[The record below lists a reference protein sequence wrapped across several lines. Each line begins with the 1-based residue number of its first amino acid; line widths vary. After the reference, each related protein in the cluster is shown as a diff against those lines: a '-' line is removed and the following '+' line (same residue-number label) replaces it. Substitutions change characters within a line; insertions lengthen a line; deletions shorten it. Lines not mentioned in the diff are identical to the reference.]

1 MKAGTFF
8 RMFQAK
14 DGREITL
21 RAPLWSDLD
30 DMLEFINA
38 LVDEGVEITVNRRMT
53 RDEEVDWL
61 AGYLSRVEKDQVV
74 GIVAEVDGRFVGQ
87 VQVYPKGG
95 RSSHV
100 GVLGIS
106 LARDYR
112 DLGIG
117 SELMREAEDQAR
129 RLGIEVMTLSVFA
142 TNERAIH
149 VYEKTGY
156 REVGRIPRH
165 HLRDGEYIL
174 TTLTDTPRRHEC
186 VSLGL
191 GFGVLLTEE
200 DNRASQEKV
209 LSVLPEIRSSG
220 LDGVRR
226 VLREE
231 V

>member
-165 HLRDGEYIL
+165 HLRDGEYI
-174 TTLTDTPRRHEC
+174 DS
-186 VSLGL
+186 VIMAKDLG
-191 GFGVLLTEE
+191 
-200 DNRASQEKV
+200 
-209 LSVLPEIRSSG
+209 P
-220 LDGVRR
+220 
-226 VLREE
+226 
-231 V
+231 